1 MAQINPK
8 TDIFDLIERM
18 SALIRSEERKKC
30 SELGLQVVH
39 LQALDYLSRCN
50 RYSDTPASLANYL
63 GMTRGTVSQTLLLLE
78 KKGFI
83 KKTTDLIDRR
93 KVHLSLLDSGSVV
106 LAEVRD
112 THLFHQARMVFEH
125 DVNNEGVEAVFVSAL
140 KALQKA
146 HKGHSFG
153 QCETCKYFTEVT
165 LGFRCELTKES
176 LSLNGSTK
184 LCQEHSLE

>member
-30 SELGLQVVH
+30 SELGLQAVH
-39 LQALDYLSRCN
+39 LQALEYLSRCN

-93 KVHLSLLDSGSVV
+93 KVHLSLLDSGLVV
-106 LAEVRD
+106 LAEVCD
-112 THLFHQARMVFEH
+112 THLFNQARNVFEH
-125 DVNNEGVEAVFVSAL
+125 DVNNQGVEAVFVSAL

-165 LGFRCELTKES
+165 LGFRCELTKEP
-176 LSLNGSTK
+176 LSLNDSSK

>member
-93 KVHLSLLDSGSVV
+93 KVHLSLLDSGLVV

-125 DVNNEGVEAVFVSAL
+125 DVNNEGVEAVFVIAL

-146 HKGHSFG
+146 HKGYSFG

-165 LGFRCELTKES
+165 LGFRCELTKEP
-176 LSLNGSTK
+176 LSLNDSSK
-184 LCQEHSLE
+184 LCQEHTLE

>member
-165 LGFRCELTKES
+165 LGFRCELTKEP
-176 LSLNGSTK
+176 LSLNDSSK
-184 LCQEHSLE
+184 LCQEHTLE